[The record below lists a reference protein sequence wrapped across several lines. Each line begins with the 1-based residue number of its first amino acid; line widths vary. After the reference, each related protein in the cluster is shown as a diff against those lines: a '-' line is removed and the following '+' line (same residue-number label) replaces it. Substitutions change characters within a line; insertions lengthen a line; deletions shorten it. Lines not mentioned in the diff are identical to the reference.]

1 MRSDAR
7 MRGQWIYRVRL
18 PVLSGLLREAGEWA
32 VGPMHEGQPTSG
44 HCCLSPQNCPEKP
57 SVNKHLVFR
66 TPQSAIRIRYKI
78 VVVGA
83 SLGGLRALGILLSGL
98 PEDFALPV
106 AIVQHRGSDLDNTLT
121 PILQRHSALPVGEA
135 EDKEVIR
142 AGHVYLSPANYH
154 LLVEKGNFALSTD
167 AAVVYARPSI
177 DVLFESAAETYEEG
191 VIGVLLTGANT
202 DGAQG
207 LAKIKEHGGISVVQ
221 EPSTAESSIMPKAAI
236 AKSVIDRVL
245 PLSEIAPFLVNLL
258 NRH

>member
-1 MRSDAR
+1 LQED
-7 MRGQWIYRVRL
+7 QKFCVRIEGRL
-18 PVLSGLLREAGEWA
+18 CHQHGSGEQT
-32 VGPMHEGQPTSG
+32 VIQPSSTRN
-44 HCCLSPQNCPEKP
+44 PQPA
-57 SVNKHLVFR
+57 FR
-66 TPQSAIRIRYKI
+66 TRHRI

-98 PEDFALPV
+98 PENFPLPV
-106 AIVQHRGSDLDNTLT
+106 AIVQHRSSDWENTLT
-121 PILQRHSALPVGEA
+121 PLLQRHSALPVGEA

-154 LLVEKGNFALSTD
+154 LLVEEGNFALSTD
-167 AAVVYARPSI
+167 AAIAYARPSI
-177 DVLFESAAETYEEG
+177 DVLFESAADTYEEG

-207 LAKIKEHGGISVVQ
+207 LAKIKERGGLSIVQ
-221 EPSTAESSIMPKAAI
+221 EPSTAESNIMPKAAM
-236 AKSVIDRVL
+236 AASVIDRVL